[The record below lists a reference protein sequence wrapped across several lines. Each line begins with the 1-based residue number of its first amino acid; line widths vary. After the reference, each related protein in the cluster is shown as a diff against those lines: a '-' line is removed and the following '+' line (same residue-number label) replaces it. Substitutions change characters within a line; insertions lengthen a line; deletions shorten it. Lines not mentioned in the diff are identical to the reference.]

1 MNKII
6 LTSFSYASNLMF
18 FTGLMVILTIF
29 GYSSLAAEIGLIYSI
44 IASVNLIFSYN
55 LKNQILLD
63 GNKSLAREVYSV
75 RILVGI
81 LVTLILVFVIR
92 NYDLNFFS
100 NTLIFY
106 TCIIICQHWLIEV
119 ILIICEIEKK
129 YNFFKFYNVY

>member
-63 GNKSLAREVYSV
+63 GNKSLASEVYSF
-75 RILVGI
+75 RIFLGI
-81 LVTLILVFVIR
+81 LVTLILVFIIR
-92 NYDLNFFS
+92 NYDLNFF
-100 NTLIFY
+100 LIR
-106 TCIIICQHWLIEV
+106 
-119 ILIICEIEKK
+119 
-129 YNFFKFYNVY
+129 